1 MLSHHLY
8 KELRLNYSLLQDL
21 IMAQA
26 LSHRSTQDYQLALE
40 YQVIRLLLIS
50 LMENRTQ
57 MILLTRRFVI
67 KSLLFIMTLRQPQHS
82 IYSSLLI
89 ICPFAQLIL

>member
-8 KELRLNYSLLQDL
+8 KELGLNYSLSQDL
-21 IMAQA
+21 LMAQA

-40 YQVIRLLLIS
+40 YQEIPLIS
-50 LMENRTQ
+50 LTVNRTQ
-57 MILLTRRFVI
+57 IILLTRRFVI
-67 KSLLFIMTLRQPQHS
+67 KPLLFIMTLRPPQHS